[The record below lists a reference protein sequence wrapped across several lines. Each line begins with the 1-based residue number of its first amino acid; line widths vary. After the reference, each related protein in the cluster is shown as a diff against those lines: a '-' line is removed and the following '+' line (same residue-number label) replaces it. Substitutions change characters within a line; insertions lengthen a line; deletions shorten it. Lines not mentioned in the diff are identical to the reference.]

1 MIHVLPTR
9 PDVARRLERIERR
22 KTVRR
27 LRESGYWPT
36 MQYLC
41 PFAYPRPLSL
51 TEACAHLRTTN
62 DRHRLRI
69 ARYFLRHARATW
81 SKEP

>member
-1 MIHVLPTR
+1 MIHVLPVR
-9 PDVARRLERIERR
+9 PDVARRLERLDRR
-22 KTVRR
+22 RRVRYLAGR
-27 LRESGYWPT
+27 GYWRT
-36 MQYLC
+36 MEYLC

-51 TEACAHLRTTN
+51 AESCAHLRTTN

-69 ARYFLRHARATW
+69 ARYFLRHARTIW